1 MSYGCTAGIRGCTTA
16 LGMEQ
21 AMRKNFLGV
30 KGMTLMGEV
39 GLEFKRFAANI
50 ATQAQYPS
58 SAVGANLPGT

>member
-1 MSYGCTAGIRGCTTA
+1 MSFGCTAGLRGGTTA

-30 KGMTLMGEV
+30 KSMTLMGEV

-50 ATQAQYPS
+50 AT
-58 SAVGANLPGT
+58 

>member
-1 MSYGCTAGIRGCTTA
+1 
-16 LGMEQ
+16 MEQ

-30 KGMTLMGEV
+30 KGMTLMGAV

-58 SAVGANLPGT
+58 STVGANLLET